1 MATIS
6 LSTNLDVQDKYKG
19 LVEQSLAEGSVYI
32 RTKETLMDMFDKGY
46 VKDDQIAEVLSNVLA
61 SANQTVFNTS
71 MSTALQWAEAEKNLV
86 LKKAELEAQLDT
98 IAEDTALKTAQVTKL
113 GHEDVAVQANTR
125 RTYGVPTV
133 VNGEVT
139 TLTDVGSAY
148 NETELIKEKIISE
161 QKNQDIATAKVD
173 EAYAGVNKIVADT
186 FANYGMLNG
195 YTVDKQGLSGLSTI
209 GHHPLSELQATIA
222 EEQAKGYAYNAW
234 ANAASGLG
242 STIGVAM
249 TSDTNIFGN
258 VAGQYT
264 GLLTDWKDTV
274 AKLKNI
280 TQPTFN

>member
-6 LSTNLDVQDKYKG
+6 TSTDLDVQEKYKR

-46 VKDDQIAEVLSNVLA
+46 IKDDQIAEVLSNVLV
-61 SANQTVFNTS
+61 SANQTVLNTS

-86 LKKAELEAQLDT
+86 LKKAELEKQLDGL
-98 IAEDTALKTAQVTKL
+98 AEDVKLKTAQVTKL
-113 GHEDVAVQANTR
+113 GHEDVAVQADTIR
-125 RTYGVPTV
+125 KYGTPTV
-133 VNGEVT
+133 VNEKVSA
-139 TLTDVGSAY
+139 LANEGSMY
-148 NETELIKEKIISE
+148 SETNLVNEKIISE
-161 QKNQDIATAKVD
+161 QKSQEIATAKID

-195 YTVDKQGLSGLSTI
+195 YTVDKHGLSGLSTV

-234 ANAASGLG
+234 ASAASGLG

-249 TSDTNIFGN
+249 TSDTNIFGD
-258 VAGQYT
+258 VTGQYT
-264 GLLTDWKDTV
+264 GLLSDWKDTV
-274 AKLKNI
+274 TKLKNI
-280 TQPTFN
+280 TQPTFG